1 MKLVAFVAIVLGCAC
16 GALAQGPKVTDIV
29 SSFLHFLNLSDLSG

>member
-1 MKLVAFVAIVLGCAC
+1 MKLVAFVAIVLGCTC